1 MQAPS
6 PENPISAL
14 PTSLSNFERLRAEKA
29 VYVDKTELV
38 FRLAQLRR
46 GQFFLARPKGFG
58 KSLLLSTFDS
68 LFRHGL
74 EHFEG
79 LAIEALWR
87 DPSRYKVIHLDFS
100 GLTGFSR
107 IEAFRQQLNG
117 MLCSAFKEQD
127 FAYQPDSFVNF
138 NTQLCRWAKAQSSRA
153 FVLLIDEYDA
163 PLQSA
168 AENEELLAQVQR
180 ALSPFY
186 AFFKAYNR
194 LWRFFFM
201 TGCTARHES
210 GLSAELNALID
221 ISLDE
226 NYSSITGY
234 TREEIQRDFAPHLV
248 FAAKALQIP
257 PQEVLSR
264 IEAHCEDF
272 RFEDEHDY
280 NPASKAAPIVY
291 SPGRVLKFLTNP
303 TQSFKPC

>member
-1 MQAPS
+1 MG
-6 PENPISAL
+6 NL
-14 PTSLSNFERLRAEKA
+14 L
-29 VYVDKTELV
+29 YVDKTKFV

-87 DPSRYKVIHLDFS
+87 DPGRYKVIHLDFS

-107 IEAFRQQLNG
+107 IEEFRQQLHG
-117 MLCSAFKEQD
+117 LLCAAFKEQG
-127 FAYQPDSFVNF
+127 FAYQPGSFVNF
-138 NTQLCRWAKAQSSRA
+138 NTQLCRWAKAQPSRA
-153 FVLLIDEYDA
+153 FVLLIDAYDA

-168 AENEELLAQVQR
+168 AGNGELLTQVQR

-186 AFFKAYNR
+186 AFAKANNR

-201 TGCTARHES
+201 TGSTARHES

-226 NYSSITGY
+226 NYSPIAGY
-234 TREEIQRDFAPHLV
+234 NREEIQRDFAPHLA
-248 FAAKALQIP
+248 FAAKALQIS
-257 PQEVLSR
+257 PQEALSR
-264 IEAHCEDF
+264 IEAHCEGF

-280 NPASKAAPIVY
+280 RPASEAAPIVY
-291 SPGRVLKFLTNP
+291 SPGQVLRFLANP